1 MTFKNKRNRTYCACH
16 LYRKLIYFL
25 LKKIET
31 NFDLCLS
38 EIIII
43 FLIWSV
49 LDYKLYYI
57 KLTGLYVIIS
67 IHHFYANVTVCHINK
82 MEGETDTVR
91 QVFCSVPVNELSKD
105 QQLIRWRRLPVWFN
119 ANIGYTNSLF
129 IC

>member
-82 MEGETDTVR
+82 MGGETDTVR
-91 QVFCSVPVNELSKD
+91 QVFCSLFIICQLHCSTMCHFLAYYRLQIYCNELNHHIIS
-105 QQLIRWRRLPVWFN
+105 
-119 ANIGYTNSLF
+119 
-129 IC
+129 